1 MSTQSGTGVLE
12 VNSRPSLHTTAL
24 VLGGLTIAAV
34 GLHFA
39 SSIIAPT
46 FFALTLIVS
55 ARPLQ
60 MWLTRHR
67 VHPMVAAILVLLF
80 LYVILVAL
88 VIMLALSIA
97 RLVTEL
103 PAYSYRF
110 QAIYTD
116 LIEWLSQFGV
126 DEQTLE
132 GVLGDFDL
140 NRIVGLLGTVLEG
153 MSSAGGQ
160 AALLLVV
167 MFFLAIDST
176 NVGRRFELSVAQ
188 RPNLTAALADFVTG
202 VRKYWIVATVFGLIV
217 AVLDVIA
224 LSIIGVP
231 MVLVWGVLAF
241 VTNYIP
247 NVGFVL
253 GLIPPALIALVD
265 GGVSQMIWV
274 IVVYSVL
281 NFTVQTIIQ
290 PKVTGDA
297 VGLSPVVSFLSLTF
311 WTLVVGPLGA
321 ILAVPLTLFAK
332 AVLVDAHPASRWIS
346 AYLITDAEARKQLAR
361 FRDAKTGAD
370 PEPEAAD
377 PDPVDAEAGP
387 EPAGTEATV
396 SAVGGSVADGP
407 DESGADGDDDPGAER
422 RPQA

>member
-12 VNSRPSLHTTAL
+12 VNSRPSLQTTAL

-67 VHPMVAAILVLLF
+67 VPPMVAAILVLLF

-88 VIMLALSIA
+88 VIMLALSVA

-265 GGVSQMIWV
+265 GGLSQMIWV

-346 AYLITDAEARKQLAR
+346 AYLVTDAEARKQLAR
-361 FRDAKTGAD
+361 FRDAKAGAD

-377 PDPVDAEAGP
+377 PDAVDAVAGP
-387 EPAGTEATV
+387 EPVGTEATV

-407 DESGADGDDDPGAER
+407 EESGADGDDDPGAER

>member
-12 VNSRPSLHTTAL
+12 VNSRPSLQTTAL

-34 GLHFA
+34 GMHFA

-55 ARPLQ
+55 ARPMQ

-88 VIMLALSIA
+88 VILLALSVA

-103 PAYSYRF
+103 PAYAYRF
-110 QAIYTD
+110 QAIYAD
-116 LIEWLSQFGV
+116 LIDWLSQFGV

-176 NVGRRFELSVAQ
+176 NVGRRFELSVSR
-188 RPNLTAALADFVTG
+188 RPDLTAALANFVTG

-265 GGVSQMIWV
+265 GGVSEMIWV
-274 IVVYSVL
+274 IVTYSVL

-297 VGLSPVVSFLSLTF
+297 VGLSPVVSFLSLAF

-332 AVLVDAHPASRWIS
+332 AILVDAHPESRWIS
-346 AYLITDAEARKQLAR
+346 AYLVTDAEARKQLAR
-361 FRDAKTGAD
+361 FRDAKDDG
-370 PEPEAAD
+370 PEPEA
-377 PDPVDAEAGP
+377 E
-387 EPAGTEATV
+387 TV
-396 SAVGGSVADGP
+396 GP
-407 DESGADGDDDPGAER
+407 DEAAGTDASVSAGVEGTAAAGDADGADEPGEGSHT
-422 RPQA
+422 QA